1 MKLKKLAGVVL
12 AGVMVCTM
20 GMSALAAGSPE
31 AKPNGSA
38 TDKNGN
44 PVEVKITDPET
55 VPSAADVKNV
65 LGGSYVEGME
75 VVAVGEVKVAP
86 GTEFPVTITFAYDGV
101 NASTKVA
108 VLNYQNG
115 AWVSV
120 PATAGENTV
129 TATFD
134 HLSPVALVVDTATM
148 TPSASTNKPNTN
160 PAGTKSPNTGEGR
173 MVVMLGI
180 VAVAA
185 VGGAFALSK
194 KKAA

>member
-12 AGVMVCTM
+12 AGVMVCAM
-20 GMSALAAGSPE
+20 GMNALAAGSPE
-31 AKPNGSA
+31 AKPDGSA

-44 PVEVKITDPET
+44 SVAVTITDTET
-55 VPSAADVKNV
+55 VPSTADVKNV

-75 VVAVGEVKVAP
+75 VVAVGEVTVP
-86 GTEFPVTITFAYDGV
+86 EGTEFPVTITFAYDGV
-101 NASTKVA
+101 NANTKVA
-108 VLNYQNG
+108 VLNWRDG

-134 HLSPVALVVDTATM
+134 HLSPVALVVDAATM
-148 TPSASTNKPNTN
+148 TPSASTNKPATN
-160 PAGTKSPNTGEGR
+160 GTKSPNTGESS

-180 VAVAA
+180 VAIAA

>member
-12 AGVMVCTM
+12 AGVMVCAM

-31 AKPNGSA
+31 AKPDGSA

-44 PVEVKITDPET
+44 PVAVTITDTET
-55 VPSAADVKNV
+55 IPSTADVQGA

-75 VVAVGEVKVAP
+75 VVAVGEVTVP
-86 GTEFPVTITFAYDGV
+86 EGTEFPVTITFAYDGV
-101 NASTKVA
+101 NANTKVA
-108 VLNYQNG
+108 VLNWRDG

-134 HLSPVALVVDTATM
+134 HLSPVALVVDAATM
-148 TPSASTNKPNTN
+148 TPSASTNKPATS
-160 PAGTKSPNTGEGR
+160 GTKSPNTGESS

-180 VAVAA
+180 VAIAA